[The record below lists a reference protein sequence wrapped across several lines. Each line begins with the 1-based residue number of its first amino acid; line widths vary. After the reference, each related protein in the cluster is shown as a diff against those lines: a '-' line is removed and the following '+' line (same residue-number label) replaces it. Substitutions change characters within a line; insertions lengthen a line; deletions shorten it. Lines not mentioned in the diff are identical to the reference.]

1 MDALLHKVVSNL
13 EVSYGA
19 PTISGMTTAGQIEP
33 HNYEDWGS
41 FLQLQTT
48 PYTFSICS
56 IFPRPRHPF
65 NMASVSGL
73 AIRNTLRSCTT
84 PLRIQRR
91 FARVQDVRFVATHGT
106 PERIVDR
113 YKEKL
118 ARKAR
123 EEGHYSISSLKE
135 AYKEKITHL
144 RTKAS
149 TLTPEAAKPS
159 GLHHPPPPPPQPLS
173 ETEPPSKASK
183 ATVPG
188 IKPLS
193 SYLDLE
199 KVSSLPPKEVEM
211 IWRLRHAR
219 DPLSLCAV
227 IPLDTYNR
235 IYNTAKRHPQ
245 FILPLP
251 RPSADDDPAVAKQ
264 SDQGFTGG
272 ARTAADIHFLQW
284 GFFPP
289 AGPPTPSGVR
299 TANSHTST
307 VLFTHLAHYKL
318 HGAYAPPHTTI
329 THHLDLADSHG
340 LVLMNGGVVDGRGVS
355 IEEGRWLLMCLQK
368 FYDFEGHGGGIGK
381 EKRKDLLQ
389 KFSSGDQGF
398 DLTALVDEAER
409 IS

>member
-1 MDALLHKVVSNL
+1 
-13 EVSYGA
+13 
-19 PTISGMTTAGQIEP
+19 
-33 HNYEDWGS
+33 
-41 FLQLQTT
+41 
-48 PYTFSICS
+48 
-56 IFPRPRHPF
+56 
-65 NMASVSGL
+65 MASTSGL
-73 AIRNTLRSCTT
+73 AIRDILRTCST

-91 FARVQDVRFVATHGT
+91 FARVQDVRCVATHG
-106 PERIVDR
+106 PPNRIVDR
-113 YKEKL
+113 YKDKLEK
-118 ARKAR
+118 KAK
-123 EEGHYSISSLKE
+123 EEGHESISSLKE
-135 AYKEKITHL
+135 AYKEKITYW
-144 RTKAS
+144 RKKAS
-149 TLTPEAAKPS
+149 TLPPAAAAIPEAS
-159 GLHHPPPPPPQPLS
+159 GLHHPPPPPPQPQP
-173 ETEPPSKASK
+173 EAPSKASK
-183 ATVPG
+183 STVPG
-188 IKPLS
+188 IKPLA

-199 KVSSLPPKEVEM
+199 KVSALPAKEVEM

-227 IPLDTYNR
+227 IPLKTYIR
-235 IYNTAKRHPQ
+235 IHNTAKKHPQ

-251 RPSADDDPAVAKQ
+251 RPSADDDAAVAKQ
-264 SDQGFTGG
+264 SSSGFTGG

-289 AGPPTPSGVR
+289 AGPPAAPEVR
-299 TANSHTST
+299 TANNHTST

-355 IEEGRWLLMCLQK
+355 IEEARWLLMCLQK

-381 EKRKDLLQ
+381 EKRQDLLQ
-389 KFSSGDQGF
+389 KFSQGDQGF

>member
-1 MDALLHKVVSNL
+1 
-13 EVSYGA
+13 
-19 PTISGMTTAGQIEP
+19 
-33 HNYEDWGS
+33 
-41 FLQLQTT
+41 
-48 PYTFSICS
+48 
-56 IFPRPRHPF
+56 
-65 NMASVSGL
+65 MASTSGL

-84 PLRIQRR
+84 PLRMQRR
-91 FARVQDVRFVATHGT
+91 FARVQDVRFVATHGA

-118 ARKAR
+118 QRKAK
-123 EEGHYSISSLKE
+123 EEGHGSISSLKE
-135 AYKEKITHL
+135 AYKEKITDL
-144 RTKAS
+144 RKKAS
-149 TLTPEAAKPS
+149 TLTTGAAQARKPS
-159 GLHHPPPPPPQPLS
+159 SLHHPPPPPPQPQPQ
-173 ETEPPSKASK
+173 TEPPTKTPK
-183 ATVPG
+183 TTVPG

-199 KVSSLPPKEVEM
+199 KVSALPAKEVEM

-227 IPLDTYNR
+227 IPIDIYNR

-251 RPSADDDPAVAKQ
+251 RPAADDDAAIAKQ
-264 SDQGFTGG
+264 SAQGFTGG

-289 AGPPTPSGVR
+289 AGPPPPPEVR
-299 TANSHTST
+299 TANNHTST

-318 HGAYAPPHTTI
+318 HGAYAPPHTTV

-368 FYDFEGHGGGIGK
+368 FYDFEGHGGGVGK
-381 EKRKDLLQ
+381 EKRQELLQ
-389 KFSSGDQGF
+389 KFSTGDQAF

>member
-1 MDALLHKVVSNL
+1 
-13 EVSYGA
+13 
-19 PTISGMTTAGQIEP
+19 
-33 HNYEDWGS
+33 
-41 FLQLQTT
+41 
-48 PYTFSICS
+48 
-56 IFPRPRHPF
+56 
-65 NMASVSGL
+65 MATSSGL
-73 AIRNTLRSCTT
+73 AIRTTLRSCST

-91 FARVQDVRFVATHGT
+91 FAQVQDVRFVATHGA

-113 YKEKL
+113 YKNKLEKKAKEEGL
-118 ARKAR
+118 ESISQLKDVYRDKITEARKKAATL
-123 EEGHYSISSLKE
+123 IPKAPVSS
-135 AYKEKITHL
+135 
-144 RTKAS
+144 
-149 TLTPEAAKPS
+149 EAA
-159 GLHHPPPPPPQPLS
+159 GLHHPPPPLPQPQTQS
-173 ETEPPSKASK
+173 PKKAPK
-183 ATVPG
+183 TGVPG

-199 KVSSLPPKEVEM
+199 KVSELPAKEVEV
-211 IWRLRHAR
+211 IWRLRHAQ

-227 IPLDTYNR
+227 IPLETYTR
-235 IYNTAKRHPQ
+235 IYNTAKAHPQ

-251 RPSADDDPAVAKQ
+251 RPSAEDDAAVAKQ
-264 SDQGFTGG
+264 SDSGFTGG

-289 AGPPTPSGVR
+289 AGPPPAPEVR
-299 TANSHTST
+299 TANNHTST

-340 LVLMNGGVVDGRGVS
+340 LVLMNGGVVDGKGVS

-368 FYDFEGHGGGIGK
+368 FYDFEGHGGGVGK
-381 EKRKDLLQ
+381 EKRQALLQ
-389 KFSSGDQGF
+389 NFSKGDQGF

>member
-1 MDALLHKVVSNL
+1 
-13 EVSYGA
+13 
-19 PTISGMTTAGQIEP
+19 
-33 HNYEDWGS
+33 
-41 FLQLQTT
+41 
-48 PYTFSICS
+48 
-56 IFPRPRHPF
+56 
-65 NMASVSGL
+65 MASSSGL
-73 AIRNTLRSCTT
+73 AIRNTLRSCSI

-91 FARVQDVRFVATHGT
+91 FARVQDVRFVATHGA

-113 YKEKL
+113 YKDKLEK
-118 ARKAR
+118 KVK
-123 EEGHYSISSLKE
+123 EEGLESISQLKE
-135 AYKEKITHL
+135 VYKEKITEA
-144 RTKAS
+144 RKKAS
-149 TLTPEAAKPS
+149 TLMPKVPISSQTS
-159 GLHHPPPPPPQPLS
+159 GLYHSPPPPPRPR
-173 ETEPPSKASK
+173 TEAPSKAPK
-183 ATVPG
+183 TAVPG

-199 KVSSLPPKEVEM
+199 KVSVLPAKEVET

-227 IPLDTYNR
+227 IPLETYNR
-235 IYNTAKRHPQ
+235 IYNTAKMHPQ

-251 RPSADDDPAVAKQ
+251 RPSAEDDAVVAKP
-264 SDQGFTGG
+264 SDSGFTGA

-289 AGPPTPSGVR
+289 AGPPPAPEVR
-299 TANSHTST
+299 TVNNHTST

-340 LVLMNGGVVDGRGVS
+340 LVLMNGGVVAGRGVS

-368 FYDFEGHGGGIGK
+368 FYDFRGHGGGIGK
-381 EKRKDLLQ
+381 EKRQALLQ
-389 KFSSGDQGF
+389 KFSKGDQGF

>member
-1 MDALLHKVVSNL
+1 
-13 EVSYGA
+13 
-19 PTISGMTTAGQIEP
+19 
-33 HNYEDWGS
+33 
-41 FLQLQTT
+41 
-48 PYTFSICS
+48 
-56 IFPRPRHPF
+56 
-65 NMASVSGL
+65 MASSSRL

-84 PLRIQRR
+84 PFRVQRR
-91 FARVQDVRFVATHGT
+91 FAQVQDVRFLATHGA

-113 YKEKL
+113 YKNKLEK
-118 ARKAR
+118 KAK
-123 EEGHYSISSLKE
+123 EEGLESISQLKE
-135 AYKEKITHL
+135 VYKEKITEA
-144 RTKAS
+144 RKKAS
-149 TLTPEAAKPS
+149 TLVPKAPVSSEAA
-159 GLHHPPPPPPQPLS
+159 GLHHPPPQPPQPQTKS
-173 ETEPPSKASK
+173 PSKAPK
-183 ATVPG
+183 TGVPG

-199 KVSSLPPKEVEM
+199 KVSELPSKEVEV

-227 IPLDTYNR
+227 IPLETYKR
-235 IYNTAKRHPQ
+235 IYNTAKEHPQ

-251 RPSADDDPAVAKQ
+251 RPSAEDDAAVAKQ
-264 SDQGFTGG
+264 SESGFTGG
-272 ARTAADIHFLQW
+272 SRTAADIHFLQW

-289 AGPPTPSGVR
+289 AGPPPAPEVQTS
-299 TANSHTST
+299 NNHTST

-340 LVLMNGGVVDGRGVS
+340 LVLMNGGVVDGKGVS

-381 EKRKDLLQ
+381 EKRQTLLQ
-389 KFSSGDQGF
+389 NFSKGDQEF
-398 DLTALVDEAER
+398 DLTLLVDEAER